1 MAFYPGKFV
10 LITDILDIFGKLV
23 YERLKIKAE
32 YYKLVLHYFNI
43 IVFNIVLYKYYYINI
58 NI

>member
-43 IVFNIVLYKYYYINI
+43 IWNISFNNI
-58 NI
+58 I

>member
-23 YERLKIKAE
+23 YERLKVKAE
-32 YYKLVLHYFNI
+32 YYKLVLPYFG
-43 IVFNIVLYKYYYINI
+43 IVYCYILFSNVI
-58 NI
+58 